1 MSTSRLRMRTGAV
14 LVAVAMLTLA
24 AAGPAA
30 RAAEKILV
38 AVTAIADH
46 PALDACRN
54 GVRDALKAAGYVDGK
69 TIKFVF
75 ASAKGD
81 PATAAD
87 IAHKFVRDKAGVIV
101 AISTPS
107 AQAAAAATA
116 QIPVVFAAVTDP
128 LGARIVRDMY
138 TPGGNVTGVSDL
150 SPVKKHIDLIRTI
163 SPKTRRIGIL
173 FNPQETNSYTLVDLM
188 KKTAMGVKMTIV
200 AAPAR
205 KPADVPDAAQSLV
218 GKADVIFI
226 PTDNTVAEALD
237 SVIAVG
243 LEHRIPVYA
252 ADVDAVKR
260 GAIAAIGFDYYSIG
274 WQAGNI
280 AVRVL
285 RGEKPGRIPVGGV
298 EETRLYVNP
307 PMAAKIGL
315 TLPADLVAQADEVM
329 K

>member
-1 MSTSRLRMRTGAV
+1 MLTSRLRMKTGAV

-24 AAGPAA
+24 AGGPAA

-38 AVTAIADH
+38 GVTAIAEH

-69 TIKFVF
+69 TIRFVF
-75 ASAKGD
+75 ASAKGN
-81 PATAAD
+81 AAAAAD

-107 AQAAAAATA
+107 AQAAASATA
-116 QIPVVFAAVTDP
+116 LVPVVFAAVTDP

-138 TPGGNVTGVSDL
+138 APGGNVTGVSDL

-163 SPKTRRIGIL
+163 SPRTRRIGIL
-173 FNPQETNSYTLVDLM
+173 FNPQEANSYTLVDLM
-188 KKTAMGVKMTIV
+188 KKTAMGVNMTIV

-205 KPADVPDAAQSLV
+205 KPADVAAAAQGLV

-226 PTDNTVAEALD
+226 PTDNTIAEALD
-237 SVIAVG
+237 SVVAVG

-274 WQAGNI
+274 WQAGNM
-280 AVRVL
+280 AVRIL

-307 PMAAKIGL
+307 PMAEKIGL
-315 TLPADLVAQADEVM
+315 TLPSDLVAQADEVM